1 MDTDTEEKPLGDGWA
16 PCGET
21 AARGADGQ
29 APSTG
34 DGQRSTRSLLSGPPH
49 GSVTDLKT
57 TKVSRKYKVQTVVK
71 EPKWTQWT
79 VQRAEM
85 VTRGFLT
92 EAPQPQMTVWASAA
106 ELIMPTEMWHI
117 RALEHYSEVKE
128 HEATPSAATRVDQ
141 EIIVLSETVSDKDN
155 YAESKHDTNEL
166 TYKSETDSQTRR
178 TDVWWPRARG
188 VRRGMGAQGQQTR
201 LGRTGWTNNR
211 PLCTA
216 QGAVFN
222 IRLKPRGKECAYK
235 HAFSSITL
243 LFSGKPRNTVK
254 QLKLQL

>member
-92 EAPQPQMTVWASAA
+92 EAPQPQIPSPNTGGQSPLVTLSVSLVPYTGPDMCNTIFSFPLLDVGA
-106 ELIMPTEMWHI
+106 EELLELELRLSLIPPH
-117 RALEHYSEVKE
+117 S
-128 HEATPSAATRVDQ
+128 
-141 EIIVLSETVSDKDN
+141 
-155 YAESKHDTNEL
+155 
-166 TYKSETDSQTRR
+166 
-178 TDVWWPRARG
+178 
-188 VRRGMGAQGQQTR
+188 
-201 LGRTGWTNNR
+201 
-211 PLCTA
+211 
-216 QGAVFN
+216 
-222 IRLKPRGKECAYK
+222 
-235 HAFSSITL
+235 
-243 LFSGKPRNTVK
+243 
-254 QLKLQL
+254 

>member
-92 EAPQPQMTVWASAA
+92 DAPQPQMTVWASAA

-128 HEATPSAATRVDQ
+128 REATPSAATRVDQ

-188 VRRGMGAQGQQTR
+188 VRRGMGAQGQQT
-201 LGRTGWTNNR
+201 
-211 PLCTA
+211 
-216 QGAVFN
+216 
-222 IRLKPRGKECAYK
+222 
-235 HAFSSITL
+235 
-243 LFSGKPRNTVK
+243 
-254 QLKLQL
+254 